1 MGAPDASAVAR
12 GAATGEAGK
21 PASSEGTCVSCEE
34 MIAHL
39 QAFLDHECERSV
51 AERLARHVADCA
63 HCAQIADAEQH
74 LRAIIRSRCAEQ
86 APPELRA
93 RVLGRLA
100 VLRGTSGVASV
111 SRTTSTTVSRDGSRV
126 TVTRTSSMRVERD

>member
-1 MGAPDASAVAR
+1 MSTPDTTAAR
-12 GAATGEAGK
+12 GTRASE
-21 PASSEGTCVSCEE
+21 PQASSSPEGGCTSCEE
-34 MIAHL
+34 MIARL
-39 QAFLDHECERSV
+39 QAFLDHECEQSV
-51 AERLARHVADCA
+51 AERLARHVAECE

-100 VLRGTSGVASV
+100 VLRGTGAVTSV
-111 SRTTSTTVSRDGSRV
+111 SRTTSTTVSSDGAQV
-126 TVTRTSSMRVERD
+126 TVTRTSSLRIERD

>member
-1 MGAPDASAVAR
+1 MPSR
-12 GAATGEAGK
+12 
-21 PASSEGTCVSCEE
+21 EGGCTSCDE
-34 MIAHL
+34 MLAHL
-39 QAFLDHECERSV
+39 QAFLDHECEQSV
-51 AERLARHVADCA
+51 SERLARHVAECE

-111 SRTTSTTVSRDGSRV
+111 SRMTSTTVSRDGSRV
-126 TVTRTSSMRVERD
+126 TVTRTSSMRVERE